1 MDEGIT
7 KRKQGKLGE
16 SIVKKSAKASKAVQV
31 FRPSEEKYRVILESI
46 EELYYEVDLA
56 GNLTISNDSMG
67 KILGY
72 SKDELVGMN
81 NRQYMD
87 QETSKKVYHTF
98 NQVYQTGIP
107 AKAFDWELIRKDGT
121 KRILETSVSLLR
133 DSKGRPVGFYG
144 IGRDITERKQA
155 EEELRTEKQRFQNLS
170 ENAPFGMV
178 MIDQDGTFRYINPK
192 FRELFGYDLADIP
205 NGKTWFRKAYPEA
218 TYRYHVFSAWKQDFK
233 SMKPGEKG
241 SRVFTVTCK
250 DGTEKIINF
259 IPVQLETGE
268 NVMAC
273 EDITERKQAE
283 AALKESEGKYRA
295 ILNSIEEGYYEV
307 DLAGNFTFFNNF
319 LVKSLGYT
327 KEELMGLNNRHY
339 MSPETAILVFKTFN
353 EVYRTGNPKRDF
365 EWELIN
371 KDGSKRFVE
380 VSVSLMR
387 GEKGQPK
394 GFYGIARDITERKQI
409 EEESKVHQEQMM
421 QASKMVALGTL
432 VSSMAHEINNPNNF
446 IMLNTPLLQEAWE
459 NSKPILE
466 EYYEKN
472 GDFII
477 GGMSYTEMR
486 ENIPV
491 LFSGIVDGSKRIKQ
505 IVEDLRN
512 FARREASDMTQSVDV
527 NAVLKSAVTLLSNM
541 LMKSTNH
548 FSIDYGSPLPLLKG
562 NFQRLEQVIINL
574 IQNACQALRDAK
586 KSILVTTSYDE
597 KKQGVIIR
605 VEDEGTGIPPE
616 ILPHITDSFFTTK
629 VESGGTGLGLS
640 ISSRIVKEH
649 GGTLTFESEV
659 RKGTKAE
666 IFLPL
671 YRTEKALEE
680 RVK

>member
-1 MDEGIT
+1 
-7 KRKQGKLGE
+7 
-16 SIVKKSAKASKAVQV
+16 VAKKSARASKAVQI
-31 FRPSEEKYRVILESI
+31 FQPSEEKYRVILESI

-56 GNLTISNDSMG
+56 GNLTVSNDSMN

-72 SKDELVGMN
+72 SKEELIGMN

-87 QETSKKVYHTF
+87 PETSKKVYHTF

-107 AKAFDWELIRKDGT
+107 AKAFDWELIRKDGA

-241 SRVFTVTCK
+241 SRIFTVTCK

-283 AALKESEGKYRA
+283 AALKESEGKYRT

-327 KEELMGLNNRHY
+327 KEELMGLNNRRY
-339 MSPETAILVFKTFN
+339 MSPETAKLVFKTFN

-387 GEKGQPK
+387 DEKGVLK

-466 EYYEKN
+466 EYYERH

-477 GGMSYTEMR
+477 GGIRYTEMR

-512 FARREASDMTQSVDV
+512 FARREASDMTQSIDV
-527 NAVLKSAVTLLSNM
+527 NAVLKSAVGLLSN
-541 LMKSTNH
+541 LIMKSTNH
-548 FSIDYGSPLPLLKG
+548 FSIDYGNPLPLLKG

-574 IQNACQALRDAK
+574 IQNACQALRNTQ

-597 KKQGVIIR
+597 KRQGIIIR
-605 VEDEGTGIPPE
+605 VKDEGVGIPPE

-629 VESGGTGLGLS
+629 GESGGTGLGLS

-671 YRTEKALEE
+671 YQTKKALEE
-680 RVK
+680 RAK

>member
-1 MDEGIT
+1 MDKGIT
-7 KRKQGKLGE
+7 NKKQGKRGK
-16 SIVKKSAKASKAVQV
+16 SIAKKSAKASKTVQV
-31 FRPSEEKYRVILESI
+31 FWPSEEKYRVILESI

-56 GNLTISNDSMG
+56 GNLTVSNDSMS

-72 SKDELVGMN
+72 SKEELIGMN

-87 QETSKKVYHTF
+87 PETSKKVYHTF

-273 EDITERKQAE
+273 EDITERIQAE

-339 MSPETAILVFKTFN
+339 MSPETALLVFKTFN

-387 GEKGQPK
+387 NEKGQPK

-472 GDFII
+472 GDFIM
-477 GGMSYTEMR
+477 GGMRYTEMR

-548 FSIDYGSPLPLLKG
+548 FSIDYGNPLPLLKG

-597 KKQGVIIR
+597 KREGIIIR
-605 VEDEGTGIPPE
+605 VEDEGIGIPPK

-680 RVK
+680 RAK

>member
-1 MDEGIT
+1 MDKGIT
-7 KRKQGKLGE
+7 NKKQGKRGK
-16 SIVKKSAKASKAVQV
+16 SIAKKSAKASKTVQV
-31 FRPSEEKYRVILESI
+31 FWPSEEKYRVILESI

-56 GNLTISNDSMG
+56 GNLTVSNDSMS

-72 SKDELVGMN
+72 SKEELIGMN

-87 QETSKKVYHTF
+87 PETSKKVYHTF

-387 GEKGQPK
+387 NEKGQPK

-477 GGMSYTEMR
+477 GGMRYTEMR

-548 FSIDYGSPLPLLKG
+548 FSIDYGNPLPLLKG

-597 KKQGVIIR
+597 KREGIIIR
-605 VEDEGTGIPPE
+605 VEDEGIGIPPK

-680 RVK
+680 RAK

>member
-1 MDEGIT
+1 MDKGIT
-7 KRKQGKLGE
+7 NKKQGKRGK
-16 SIVKKSAKASKAVQV
+16 SIAKKSAKASKTVQV
-31 FRPSEEKYRVILESI
+31 FWPSEEKYRVILESI

-56 GNLTISNDSMG
+56 GNLTVSNDSMS

-72 SKDELVGMN
+72 SKEELIGMN

-87 QETSKKVYHTF
+87 PETSKKVYHTF

-205 NGKTWFRKAYPEA
+205 NGKTWFRKAFPE
-218 TYRYHVFSAWKQDFK
+218 TPYRYHVFSAWKQDFK

-339 MSPETAILVFKTFN
+339 MSPETALLVFKTFN

-387 GEKGQPK
+387 NEKGQPK

-472 GDFII
+472 GDFIM
-477 GGMSYTEMR
+477 GGMRYTEMR

-548 FSIDYGSPLPLLKG
+548 FSIDYGNPLPLLKG

-597 KKQGVIIR
+597 KREGIIIR
-605 VEDEGTGIPPE
+605 VEDEGIGIPPK

-680 RVK
+680 RAK

>member
-1 MDEGIT
+1 LE
-7 KRKQGKLGE
+7 KE
-16 SIVKKSAKASKAVQV
+16 SRWLRRVQEV
-31 FRPSEEKYRVILESI
+31 LRESEEKYRVVLESI

-56 GNLTISNDSMG
+56 GNLTMSNDSMS

-72 SKDELVGMN
+72 SEEELIGMN

-87 QETSKKVYHTF
+87 DATAKKVYQSF

-107 AKAFDWELIRKDGT
+107 TKAFDWELIRKDGT
-121 KRILETSVSLLR
+121 KRVLETSVSLLR

-155 EEELRTEKQRFQNLS
+155 EAALRTEKQRFQTLS

-178 MIDQDGTFRYINPK
+178 MIDQEGTFRYINPK
-192 FRELFGYDLADIP
+192 FRELF
-205 NGKTWFRKAYPEA
+205 RKAYPEA
-218 TYRYHVFSAWKQDFK
+218 TYRHHVISAWKQDLK
-233 SMKPGEKG
+233 SFKPGEKR
-241 SRVFTVTCK
+241 SEIFTVTCK
-250 DGTEKIINF
+250 DGTEKIIHF

-268 NVMAC
+268 NLMAC

-283 AALKESEGKYRA
+283 AALRESEEKYRT
-295 ILNSIEEGYYEV
+295 ILHSIEEFYYEV
-307 DLAGNFTFFNNF
+307 DLAGNLTFFNESMIKN
-319 LVKSLGYT
+319 LGYT
-327 KEELMGLNNRHY
+327 REELTGMNNRQY
-339 MSPETAILVFKTFN
+339 MSEGTSKLVFQTFN
-353 EVYRTGNPKRDF
+353 EVYQTGIPKKAF

-371 KDGSKRFVE
+371 KDGTKRFVE

-387 GEKGQPK
+387 SEKGQAK

-409 EEESKVHQEQMM
+409 EEKSKFHQEQMM

-446 IMLNTPLLQEAWE
+446 IMLNTPLLLEAWE
-459 NSKPILE
+459 SSKPILE

-477 GGMSYTEMR
+477 GGMRYTEMR

-512 FARREASDMTQSVDV
+512 FARRETSDMTQSVDV
-527 NAVLKSAVTLLSNM
+527 NAVLKSAATLLSNM
-541 LMKSTNH
+541 IMKSTNL
-548 FSIDYGSPLPLLKG
+548 FSVEYGNPLPLLKG

-574 IQNACQALRDAK
+574 IQNACQALRDTR
-586 KSILVTTSYDE
+586 KSILVATSYDE
-597 KKQGVIIR
+597 KKQGIIIR
-605 VEDEGTGIPPE
+605 VEDEGVGIPPE

-629 VESGGTGLGLS
+629 HESGGIGLGLS

-649 GGTLTFESEV
+649 GGALTFESEV
-659 RKGTKAE
+659 QKGTKAE

-671 YRTEKALEE
+671 YRT
-680 RVK
+680 

>member
-1 MDEGIT
+1 MDERIT
-7 KRKQGKLGE
+7 NKKKGKRGK
-16 SIVKKSAKASKAVQV
+16 SVVKKSAKASKAVRV

-56 GNLTISNDSMG
+56 GNLTISNDSMS

-72 SKDELVGMN
+72 SKDELIGMN

-87 QETSKKVYHTF
+87 QETSKKVYQTF
-98 NQVYQTGIP
+98 SKVYQTGIP

-121 KRILETSVSLLR
+121 KRILETSVSLMR

-155 EEELRTEKQRFQNLS
+155 EEELRTEKQRFQTLS

-178 MIDQDGTFRYINPK
+178 MIDQDGTFRYINFK
-192 FRELFGYDLADIP
+192 FRELFGYDLTDIP
-205 NGKTWFRKAYPEA
+205 NGKTWFRKAYPED
-218 TYRYHVFSAWKQDFK
+218 TYRHHVFSAWKQDLKNF
-233 SMKPGEKG
+233 KPGEKG
-241 SRVFTVTCK
+241 SRIFTVTCK

-259 IPVQLETGE
+259 IPVQLKTGE
-268 NVMAC
+268 NLMAC

-339 MSPETAILVFKTFN
+339 MSPETAKLVFKTFS

-371 KDGSKRFVE
+371 KDGTKRFVE

-387 GEKGQPK
+387 NEKGQPK

-409 EEESKVHQEQMM
+409 EEELKYHQEQMM

-477 GGMSYTEMR
+477 GGMRYTEMR

-512 FARREASDMTQSVDV
+512 FARREASDMTQSVDL

-541 LMKSTNH
+541 IMKSTNH
-548 FSIDYGSPLPLLKG
+548 FSIEYGNLLPLLKG

-574 IQNACQALRDAK
+574 IQNACQALRDSQK
-586 KSILVTTSYDE
+586 RILVTTSYDE
-597 KKQGVIIR
+597 KKQGIIIR
-605 VEDEGTGIPPE
+605 VEDEGVGIPPE
-616 ILPHITDSFFTTK
+616 ILPHITDSFFTTR

-671 YRTEKALEE
+671 YRTEKVLEE
-680 RVK
+680 RAK

>member
-1 MDEGIT
+1 MRLE
-7 KRKQGKLGE
+7 KE
-16 SIVKKSAKASKAVQV
+16 SRWLRRVQEV
-31 FRPSEEKYRVILESI
+31 LRESEEKYRVILESI

-56 GNLTISNDSMG
+56 GNLTLSNDSLSQ
-67 KILGY
+67 ILGY
-72 SKDELVGMN
+72 SKDELIGMN

-87 QETSKKVYHTF
+87 GETAKKVYQTF
-98 NQVYQTGIP
+98 NQVYRTGVP
-107 AKAFDWELIRKDGT
+107 TQAFDWELIRKDGT
-121 KRILETSVSLLR
+121 KRVLETSVSVSR

-155 EEELRTEKQRFQNLS
+155 EAALHTEKQRFQNLS

-178 MIDQDGTFRYINPK
+178 MIDQEGTFRYINPK
-192 FRELFGYDLADIP
+192 FKELFGYDLTDIP

-218 TYRYHVFSAWKQDFK
+218 TYRHHVISAWKQDLK
-233 SMKPGEKG
+233 SFKPGEKR
-241 SRVFTVTCK
+241 SKIFTVTCK

-268 NVMAC
+268 NLMAC
-273 EDITERKQAE
+273 EDITERKRAE
-283 AALKESEGKYRA
+283 AALRESEEKYRT
-295 ILNSIEEGYYEV
+295 ILHSIEEFYYEV
-307 DLAGNFTFFNNF
+307 DLAGNLTFFNESMIKN
-319 LVKSLGYT
+319 LGYT
-327 KEELMGLNNRHY
+327 REELTGMNNRQY
-339 MSPETAILVFKTFN
+339 MSEGTSKLVFQTFN
-353 EVYRTGNPKRDF
+353 EVYKTGIPKKAF

-371 KDGSKRFVE
+371 KDGIKRFVE

-387 GEKGQPK
+387 NEKGHPK

-409 EEESKVHQEQMM
+409 EEKSKFHQEQMM

-446 IMLNTPLLQEAWE
+446 IMLNTPLLLEAWE
-459 NSKPILE
+459 STKPILE

-477 GGMSYTEMR
+477 GGMRYTEMR

-512 FARREASDMTQSVDV
+512 FARRETSDMTQSVDV
-527 NAVLKSAVTLLSNM
+527 NAVLKSAATLLSKM
-541 LMKSTNH
+541 IMKSTNH
-548 FSIDYGSPLPLLKG
+548 FLVEYGNPLPLLKG

-574 IQNACQALRDAK
+574 IQNACQALRDTR
-586 KSILVTTSYDE
+586 KSILVVTSYDE
-597 KKQGVIIR
+597 KKQGIIIR
-605 VEDEGTGIPPE
+605 VEDEGVGIPPE

-629 VESGGTGLGLS
+629 HESGGIGLGLS

-649 GGTLTFESEV
+649 GGALTFESEV
-659 RKGTKAE
+659 QKGTKAE

-671 YRTEKALEE
+671 HRT
-680 RVK
+680 

>member
-1 MDEGIT
+1 MDKGIT
-7 KRKQGKLGE
+7 NKKQGKRGK
-16 SIVKKSAKASKAVQV
+16 SIAKKSAKASKTVQV
-31 FRPSEEKYRVILESI
+31 FWPSEEKYRVILESI

-56 GNLTISNDSMG
+56 GNLTVSNDSMS

-72 SKDELVGMN
+72 SKEELIGMN

-87 QETSKKVYHTF
+87 PETSKKVYHTF

-339 MSPETAILVFKTFN
+339 MSPETALLVFKTFN

-387 GEKGQPK
+387 NEKGQPK

-477 GGMSYTEMR
+477 GGMRYTEMR

-548 FSIDYGSPLPLLKG
+548 FSIDYGNPLPLLKG

-597 KKQGVIIR
+597 KREGIIIR
-605 VEDEGTGIPPE
+605 VEDEGIGIPPK

-680 RVK
+680 RAK

>member
-1 MDEGIT
+1 MDKGIT
-7 KRKQGKLGE
+7 NKKQGKRGK
-16 SIVKKSAKASKAVQV
+16 SIAKKSAKASKTVQV
-31 FRPSEEKYRVILESI
+31 FWPSEEKYRVILESI

-56 GNLTISNDSMG
+56 GNLTVSNDSMS

-72 SKDELVGMN
+72 SKEELIGMN

-87 QETSKKVYHTF
+87 PETSKKVYHTF

-339 MSPETAILVFKTFN
+339 MSPETALLVFKTFN

-387 GEKGQPK
+387 NEKGQPK

-472 GDFII
+472 GDFIM
-477 GGMSYTEMR
+477 GGMRYTEMR

-548 FSIDYGSPLPLLKG
+548 FSIDYGNPLPLLKG

-597 KKQGVIIR
+597 KKQGIIIR
-605 VEDEGTGIPPE
+605 VEDEGIGIPPK

-680 RVK
+680 RAK

>member
-1 MDEGIT
+1 MDKGIT
-7 KRKQGKLGE
+7 NKKQGKRGK
-16 SIVKKSAKASKAVQV
+16 SIAKKSAKASKTVQV
-31 FRPSEEKYRVILESI
+31 FWPSEEKYRVILESI

-56 GNLTISNDSMG
+56 GNLTVSNDSMS

-72 SKDELVGMN
+72 SKEELIGMN

-87 QETSKKVYHTF
+87 PETSKKVYHTF

-339 MSPETAILVFKTFN
+339 MSPETALLVFKTFN

-387 GEKGQPK
+387 NEKGQPK

-472 GDFII
+472 GDFIM
-477 GGMSYTEMR
+477 GGMRYTEMR

-548 FSIDYGSPLPLLKG
+548 FSIDYGNPLPLLKG

-597 KKQGVIIR
+597 KREGIIIR
-605 VEDEGTGIPPE
+605 VEDEGIGIPPK

-680 RVK
+680 RAK

>member
-1 MDEGIT
+1 MDKRIT
-7 KRKQGKLGE
+7 NKKQEKRGK
-16 SIVKKSAKASKAVQV
+16 SIAKKSAKASKTVQV
-31 FRPSEEKYRVILESI
+31 FWPSEEKYRVILESI

-56 GNLTISNDSMG
+56 GNLTVSNDSMS

-72 SKDELVGMN
+72 SKEELIGMN

-87 QETSKKVYHTF
+87 PETSKKVYHTF

-339 MSPETAILVFKTFN
+339 MSPETALLVFKTFN

-387 GEKGQPK
+387 NEKGQPK

-466 EYYEKN
+466 EYYEKH

-548 FSIDYGSPLPLLKG
+548 FSIDYGNPLPLLKG

-597 KKQGVIIR
+597 KKQGIVIR
-605 VEDEGTGIPPE
+605 VEDEGIGIPPK

-680 RVK
+680 RAK